1 MRKPSSTRP
10 VPRKP
15 KATPTRRRNTELPDA
30 KPWLSSAIDLE
41 HYAPAYFTFITTKL
55 AGGAASVYRKHF
67 GVGIEIWRV
76 LVMLALDEKVSVNMV
91 CRLIGMDKGSVS
103 RAFKSM
109 YEMGLIKFSHDP
121 NDGRVRYAT
130 LTEAGRRKHDEIKA
144 VAMTRERAFLSCLKP
159 EEIPVLL
166 EMLWRLHANL
176 PEVEEATQAFLKS
189 QAAPASRPARKT
201 KKENP

>member
-1 MRKPSSTRP
+1 MRKPSLTRP
-10 VPRKP
+10 ASRKRIA
-15 KATPTRRRNTELPDA
+15 ATTKKPEIEQPDA

-67 GVGIEIWRV
+67 GVGIEVWRV

-121 NDGRVRYAT
+121 KDGRVRYAT

-144 VAMTRERAFLSCLKP
+144 VAMTRERAFLSCLEP
-159 EEIPVLL
+159 EEVPVLL

-176 PEVEEATQAFLKS
+176 PEVEKATQAFLKS
-189 QAAPASRPARKT
+189 QCAPASKPARKR
-201 KKENP
+201 KKENS